1 MKHLDLVIL
10 AGGLGSRIKNISKK
24 KPKPLI
30 KFGKLS
36 FLKNLVNY
44 LSKYNFHK
52 IYIIAG
58 YKGDLIK
65 EAFHNK
71 VSNLTKIECLLEKKL
86 KGTGGAL
93 NELKKNQMK
102 NFILS
107 NGDSFCPINLNHFIK
122 NVGNKLIKVSLVKN
136 KNYKSN
142 NLLNNLNIKKGK
154 IVFDRKSK
162 FMNSGIYY
170 VNKNNLKKFPVKK
183 FSFEN
188 DYLNNLI
195 IKNKVD
201 GEKYNDELIDIGTPQ
216 NLRIAKQKLPQIFK
230 KPAIFLDRDGVINH
244 DYGYVHK
251 MNDFKLKKNVI
262 KGLKYL
268 NKLNYYIFI
277 VTNQSGIA
285 RGYYTEKKFISF
297 QKNINESLSKKNIY
311 FHDTLYC
318 PHHIEGKIKKYRINC
333 NCRKPK
339 TLMLKNINKNF
350 DIDLNKSF
358 FMGDKKTDHE
368 CAKRYKIKFYLVKR
382 DFYQDLNDILNQI
395 NDFAR

>member
-10 AGGLGSRIKNISKK
+10 AGGLGSRIKNITKK

-36 FLKNLVNY
+36 FLKNLLNY
-44 LSKYNFHK
+44 FAKYNFNK

-65 EAFHNK
+65 DTFHNK
-71 VSNLTKIECLLEKKL
+71 IINLTKVECILEKKL

-93 NELKKNQMK
+93 NELKKKKIK

-122 NVGNKLIKVSLVKN
+122 DLGNKLIKVSLVKN
-136 KNYKSN
+136 QNYKQN
-142 NLLNNLNIKKGK
+142 NLLANLNVKKEK
-154 IVFDRKSK
+154 IIFDKKSP

-170 VNKNNLKKFPVKK
+170 VNKKNLKYFNAKK

-188 DYLNNLI
+188 NYLKNLI
-195 IKNKVD
+195 IKKKVY
-201 GEKYNDELIDIGTPQ
+201 GEKYKNELIDIGTPQ
-216 NLRIAKQKLPQIFK
+216 NLKIAKRKLPKIFK
-230 KPAIFLDRDGVINH
+230 KPAIFLDRDGVINY

-251 MNDFKLKKNVI
+251 MDNFKLRSNVI

-277 VTNQSGIA
+277 ITNQSGIA
-285 RGYYTEKKFISF
+285 RGYYTENQFIEF
-297 QKNINESLSKKNIY
+297 QKNINENFTNKDIFIN
-311 FHDTLYC
+311 DTLYC
-318 PHHIEGKIKKYRINC
+318 PHHVNGKIKKYSISC
-333 NCRKPK
+333 NCRKPN
-339 TLMLKNINKNF
+339 TLMLKKINNTF
-350 DIDLNKSF
+350 DLDLKKSLF
-358 FMGDKKTDHE
+358 IGDKVTDMK
-368 CAKRYKIKFYLVKR
+368 CAKKLKIKFCYARL
-382 DFYQDLNDILNQI
+382 DFYDLIKKTLNKI
-395 NDFAR
+395 

>member
-10 AGGLGSRIKNISKK
+10 AGGLGSRIKYITKN
-24 KPKPLI
+24 KPKPLL

-36 FLKNLVNY
+36 FLDNLLNY
-44 LSKYNFHK
+44 FAKYNFNK

-65 EAFHNK
+65 ETFHNK
-71 VSNLTKIECLLEKKL
+71 IINLTKIECILEKKL

-93 NELKKNQMK
+93 NELKKKKMK

-122 NVGNKLIKVSLVKN
+122 NIKNKSIKVSLVKN
-136 KNYKSN
+136 KNYKLN
-142 NLLNNLNIKKGK
+142 NLLNNLNVKKGK
-154 IVFDRKSK
+154 IIFDKKSK

-170 VNKNNLKKFPVKK
+170 VDKNNLKNFHTKK

-188 DYLNNLI
+188 DYLKNLI

-201 GEKYNDELIDIGTPQ
+201 GEKYNNQLIDIGTPQ
-216 NLRIAKQKLPQIFK
+216 NLKIAKKKLPKIFK
-230 KPAIFLDRDGVINH
+230 KPAIFLDRDGVVNY

-251 MNDFKLKKNVI
+251 MSDFKLRNNVI
-262 KGLKYL
+262 KGLRYL

-285 RGYYTEKKFISF
+285 RGYYTENQFLKF
-297 QKNINESLSKKNIY
+297 QKDINENFANKGLFIN
-311 FHDTLYC
+311 DTQYC
-318 PHHIEGKIKKYRINC
+318 PHHINGKIKKYSINC
-333 NCRKPK
+333 NCRKPN
-339 TLMLKNINKNF
+339 TLMLKNIYNNF
-350 DIDLNKSF
+350 DLDLKKSLF
-358 FMGDKKTDHE
+358 IGDKVTDKE
-368 CAKRYKIKFYLVKR
+368 CAKKFKIKFSYPKLN
-382 DFYQDLNDILNQI
+382 FYESIKKSLSKI
-395 NDFAR
+395 